1 MARKLAPELSPPI
14 GFPLL
19 GRPDA
24 DGRWAWPGLAR
35 SVADGLRCVLATRPG
50 ELLMHPD
57 FGAGVQDFLNQPN
70 NLTVRARLHE
80 RITVAI
86 TRLEPRA
93 QIERIDV
100 DEDTDD
106 PRVVHVAVHY
116 RLRRTGEPQR
126 MALALTLGA

>member
-1 MARKLAPELSPPI
+1 MARKLAPELSAPI

-80 RITVAI
+80 RINSAI
-86 TRLEPRA
+86 ARLEPRA
-93 QIERIDV
+93 QVERIDV
-100 DEDTDD
+100 DEDPED
-106 PRVVHVAVHY
+106 PRVVHIAVHY

-126 MALALTLGA
+126 MALALTLG

>member
-80 RITVAI
+80 RIGGAI

-93 QIERIDV
+93 QVERIDV
-100 DEDTDD
+100 DEDPED
-106 PRVVHVAVHY
+106 PRVVHIAVHY

-126 MALALTLGA
+126 MALALTLGS